1 MKSNPLR
8 FYIGTLLNPKSD
20 EECVFLPRGVLV
32 VSGKPGEA
40 KIDAILSEASA
51 RKRYAGTIRPSNT
64 TDFGNALIVPGFF
77 DLHFHWVQDEVRT
90 LPKDS
95 LLQWL
100 EKYTFPAE
108 ARFVDPA
115 YAKAKAKPFFKRLL
129 QAGTV
134 GGAVYSSI
142 HECALRSAMSEAR
155 GDFVIGNVLMNMN
168 SPSALTQTEKE
179 SLGLTRKFIQKY
191 GQRFAFTPRFAI
203 TTPPQV
209 MKEGA
214 RMADQAGCFK
224 QTHLSENLDEIQ
236 FTLSLFKKFAGLE
249 GVKNYTEVYQ
259 KSGMLGP
266 KSLMAHGIHLS
277 EAEWKILSKTRTSIV
292 HCPTSN
298 APIEEQGLGSGLF
311 DFKKAQRAKVR
322 WALGSD
328 IGGGPI
334 LSMLDVM
341 RSFVQQNRKSGQR
354 GASYVQALYRA
365 TGAGASILG
374 VGDRAGNFRKGKD
387 ASFVVL
393 EIPSLKGIQSAEQ
406 ALAAVIEPLS
416 KKRDAYDLLPRA
428 VSLRGRLSW
437 NRP

>member
-1 MKSNPLR
+1 
-8 FYIGTLLNPKSD
+8 
-20 EECVFLPRGVLV
+20 
-32 VSGKPGEA
+32 
-40 KIDAILSEASA
+40 
-51 RKRYAGTIRPSNT
+51 
-64 TDFGNALIVPGFF
+64 
-77 DLHFHWVQDEVRT
+77 
-90 LPKDS
+90 
-95 LLQWL
+95 
-100 EKYTFPAE
+100 
-108 ARFVDPA
+108 
-115 YAKAKAKPFFKRLL
+115 
-129 QAGTV
+129 
-134 GGAVYSSI
+134 
-142 HECALRSAMSEAR
+142 
-155 GDFVIGNVLMNMN
+155 
-168 SPSALTQTEKE
+168 
-179 SLGLTRKFIQKY
+179 
-191 GQRFAFTPRFAI
+191 
-203 TTPPQV
+203 
-209 MKEGA
+209 
-214 RMADQAGCFK
+214 
-224 QTHLSENLDEIQ
+224 
-236 FTLSLFKKFAGLE
+236 
-249 GVKNYTEVYQ
+249 
-259 KSGMLGP
+259 
-266 KSLMAHGIHLS
+266 
-277 EAEWKILSKTRTSIV
+277 
-292 HCPTSN
+292 
-298 APIEEQGLGSGLF
+298 GLGSGLF